1 MSSPPLRKWAI
12 SGVMIVTLSIGIAGF
27 IAGGLAV
34 HGING
39 EVDTKEL
46 GELQDLQNT
55 TGIAQTARER
65 SENLEA
71 RSEFFS
77 LPGVVNT
84 LRTVFQSIPIWQTFI
99 GVTIETFGIQYATE
113 NWPEILAV
121 SSLLILISYKVVM
134 RLR

>member
-1 MSSPPLRKWAI
+1 MSPPLRKYAI
-12 SGVMIVTLSIGIAGF
+12 SGVMIVTLAIGLTGF
-27 IAGGLAV
+27 IAGGLEI
-34 HGING
+34 HGLSG
-39 EVDTKEL
+39 QVDTQEL
-46 GELQDLQNT
+46 GELQDLQNS

-84 LRTVFQSIPIWQTFI
+84 LRTVFASIPIWQTFI
-99 GVTIETFGIQYATE
+99 GVTIETLGIQHATQ
-113 NWPEILAV
+113 NWPELLAV
-121 SSLLILISYKVVM
+121 SALLIAVSYKLVM